1 MRLALKSADRA
12 RATVLGV
19 QQHAKAA
26 HSTQQLRRDRY
37 ATMCSASTSLLA
49 VLPLNSASKDV
60 KRDPQKRRPNGSC
73 RVRRPPGAVML
84 DSAHIKLT
92 RVRKW
97 PRNMQVPHSCAGAT
111 FGTLKWPIKLAS
123 ARSWLPLAPH
133 AEASGKVLTIQ
144 RQTSL
149 EVAKGAW
156 LAICLA

>member
-1 MRLALKSADRA
+1 
-12 RATVLGV
+12 
-19 QQHAKAA
+19 
-26 HSTQQLRRDRY
+26 
-37 ATMCSASTSLLA
+37 MCSASTSLLA

-60 KRDPQKRRPNGSC
+60 KREPQKRRPNGSC
-73 RVRRPPGAVML
+73 RVCRPPGTVML

-97 PRNMQVPHSCAGAT
+97 PRNMQVPHSCADAK
-111 FGTLKWPIKLAS
+111 FGTLKLKWPIKLAS

-133 AEASGKVLTIQ
+133 TEASGKVLTIQ